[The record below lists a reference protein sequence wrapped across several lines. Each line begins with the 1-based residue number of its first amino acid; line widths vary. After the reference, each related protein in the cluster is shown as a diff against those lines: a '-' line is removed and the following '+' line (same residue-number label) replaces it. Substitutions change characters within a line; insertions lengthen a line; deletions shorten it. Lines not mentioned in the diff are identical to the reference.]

1 MGINEKILTLCKNT
15 KFCEPMKKHTTFKI
29 GGECDIMCE
38 PQSVDEIRAVM
49 DFAKSEDI
57 PYFVM
62 GNGSNLL
69 VGDKG
74 IRGIVIKISDA
85 FSDVHIDGNV
95 IYAECGVLLTRLAK
109 MAQKEGLSGMEN
121 ISGIP
126 GTLGGAIYMNAGAY
140 GSEIADIIKEVTY
153 LEDGEVK
160 TVQKDGLGFGYRK
173 SIFTN
178 TDAVIL
184 SCVIELKKGNQEEID
199 EKVKEVTKKRCEKQ
213 PLNYPS
219 AGSTF
224 KRPEGYFAGKLIEDC
239 GLKGASVG
247 GAMVSKKHAGF
258 IINTGDATASD
269 VLSLIEKIQQTV
281 YENFGVEIEPEIKLT
296 GEK

>member
-1 MGINEKILTLCKNT
+1 MGINEVILNLCKNT
-15 KFCEPMKKHTTFKI
+15 KFSESMKKHTTFKI

-38 PQSVDEIRAVM
+38 PQSVDEIRAVV
-49 DFAKSEDI
+49 DFAKTEKI

-69 VGDKG
+69 VSDKG
-74 IRGIVIKISDA
+74 IRGIVIKISDT
-85 FSDVHIDGNV
+85 FSDVNIDGNV

-153 LEDGEVK
+153 LEDGEIK
-160 TVQKDGLGFGYRK
+160 TANKDGLGFGYRK
-173 SIFTN
+173 SIFTDK
-178 TDAVIL
+178 DAIIL
-184 SCVIELKKGNQEEID
+184 SCVIELENGNQEEID
-199 EKVKEVTKKRCEKQ
+199 EKVREVTKKRCEKQ

-224 KRPEGYFAGKLIEDC
+224 KRPEGFFAGKLIEDC

-258 IINTGDATASD
+258 VINTGDATASD

>member
-1 MGINEKILTLCKNT
+1 MGINEVILNLCKNT
-15 KFCEPMKKHTTFKI
+15 KFSESMKKHTTFKI

-38 PQSVDEIRAVM
+38 PQSVDEIRAVV
-49 DFAKSEDI
+49 DFAKTEKI

-69 VGDKG
+69 VSDKG
-74 IRGIVIKISDA
+74 IRGIVIKISDT
-85 FSDVHIDGNV
+85 FSDVNIDGNV

-153 LEDGEVK
+153 LEDGEII
-160 TVQKDGLGFGYRK
+160 TANKDGLGFGYRK
-173 SIFTN
+173 SIFTDK
-178 TDAVIL
+178 DAIIL
-184 SCVIELKKGNQEEID
+184 SCVIELENGNQEEID
-199 EKVKEVTKKRCEKQ
+199 EKVREVTKKRCEKQ

-224 KRPEGYFAGKLIEDC
+224 KRPEGFFAGKLIEDC

-258 IINTGDATASD
+258 VINTGDATASD